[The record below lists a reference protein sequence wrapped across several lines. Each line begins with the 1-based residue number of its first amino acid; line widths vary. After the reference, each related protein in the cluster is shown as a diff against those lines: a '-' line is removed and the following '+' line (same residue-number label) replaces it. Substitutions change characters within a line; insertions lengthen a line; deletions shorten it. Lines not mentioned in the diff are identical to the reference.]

1 MSLVGCSQPL
11 TLRQRICFL
20 HIIRATV
27 RFTPEGDARDAI
39 RDVRFGSLADGSENA
54 MSALPPIA
62 DMVDRIGDIR
72 FVPIGDMA
80 AGCNFMRRVH
90 S

>member
-1 MSLVGCSQPL
+1 LKSPL
-11 TLRQRICFL
+11 RRCFL
-20 HIIRATV
+20 PPLEAQWAVSANV
-27 RFTPEGDARDAI
+27 RFTPKADIAERNW
-39 RDVRFGSLADGSENA
+39 DV
-54 MSALPPIA
+54 
-62 DMVDRIGDIR
+62 R